1 MASEATFRQ
10 VHHTRRCSSPTNTAV
25 GHRFRASRTLL
36 TMHLGACPPN
46 VVPARH
52 AYRCAKRDTAIH
64 MQVLS
69 SCRTH
74 KSAQSLTDQ
83 HQRSLGQDSLAEW
96 SKALA
101 PGASPQGRGF
111 EPHSCHFC
119 FTSSLAY
126 VRPHT
131 CCWICRYIGAFCHPI
146 QEVGFTKQGFPP
158 REHPHTITLNMRL
171 QSFISMVWYTL
182 TLS

>member
-52 AYRCAKRDTAIH
+52 AHRCAKRDTAIH

-111 EPHSCHFC
+111 ESHSCHLSFPKK
-119 FTSSLAY
+119 TKSSIVKSVGSNPRA
-126 VRPHT
+126 V
-131 CCWICRYIGAFCHPI
+131 ICRFQKQNLSIADSRCIPRQSWQHFFCSWHCSLHP
-146 QEVGFTKQGFPP
+146 
-158 REHPHTITLNMRL
+158 
-171 QSFISMVWYTL
+171 
-182 TLS
+182 